1 MGGAAV
7 LALAVVAALRRRVR
21 ATAPG
26 RRFFRHP
33 TAVPGLF
40 VLTFFVTIAFAAP
53 VVAPYPPYYQI
64 DIEHPNHPPSAQFLL
79 GTDPLSRDVWSRVVY
94 GARVSLGIGAVAM
107 LVAATVGTAVGAVAG
122 YFRRWVDTT
131 LMRLVDVGLAMPRI
145 FVLLMAVALW
155 EHIALWVLV
164 LLIGLTGWFGTSRLV
179 RAEVLSLREREFVAA
194 ARALG
199 AGAGRVIFRH
209 VLPNAAAPIIVS
221 AALGIGHMMLLEAG
235 LSFLGMGV
243 PSPTPS
249 WQHDR
254 RRMAQD
260 GRRLVVGD
268 VSRTGDLARGDGAER
283 GGRRAARR
291 ARSPQ
296 GGGVTEPLLRVR
308 DLKTYFVTEQGSG
321 TARAVDGV
329 SFEVQPG
336 ETLGIV
342 GESGCGKTVTSLS
355 ILRLIP
361 EPPGHI
367 RPGSFIEFEGRNLL
381 TLEPRDLRAI
391 RGNQI
396 AMIFQEPMTS
406 LNPVFTVGDQIAE
419 AAIVHQRLSRR
430 AARTR
435 AIEMLRLVGI
445 PDPEERVDHYPHQM
459 SGGMRQRV
467 MIAMA
472 LVCHPK
478 LLIADEPTTAL
489 DVTIQAQILELL
501 DRLQAEL
508 GMAVMLITHDL
519 GVVAGSADRVVV
531 MYAGQVVEQA
541 PTAALFARPLH
552 PYTEGLLAS
561 VPRLDAPPAREHG
574 RLHGIPGQVPAATA
588 WPEGC
593 RFHPRCPYAWDRCR
607 AEAPPL
613 LDAGGGAEPGTH
625 TVRCWL
631 LTDPRRRTPHP

>member
-1 MGGAAV
+1 
-7 LALAVVAALRRRVR
+7 
-21 ATAPG
+21 
-26 RRFFRHP
+26 
-33 TAVPGLF
+33 
-40 VLTFFVTIAFAAP
+40 
-53 VVAPYPPYYQI
+53 
-64 DIEHPNHPPSAQFLL
+64 
-79 GTDPLSRDVWSRVVY
+79 
-94 GARVSLGIGAVAM
+94 
-107 LVAATVGTAVGAVAG
+107 
-122 YFRRWVDTT
+122 
-131 LMRLVDVGLAMPRI
+131 
-145 FVLLMAVALW
+145 
-155 EHIALWVLV
+155 
-164 LLIGLTGWFGTSRLV
+164 
-179 RAEVLSLREREFVAA
+179 
-194 ARALG
+194 
-199 AGAGRVIFRH
+199 
-209 VLPNAAAPIIVS
+209 
-221 AALGIGHMMLLEAG
+221 
-235 LSFLGMGV
+235 
-243 PSPTPS
+243 
-249 WQHDR
+249 
-254 RRMAQD
+254 
-260 GRRLVVGD
+260 
-268 VSRTGDLARGDGAER
+268 
-283 GGRRAARR
+283 
-291 ARSPQ
+291 PQ

-406 LNPVFTVGDQIAE
+406 LNPVFKVGDQSAE
-419 AAIVHQRLSRR
+419 AAIVQERLSHR

-459 SGGMRQRV
+459 SGGIRQRV

-541 PTAALFARPLH
+541 PTRQLFARPLH

-561 VPRLDAPPAREHG
+561 VPRLDTRVSQVRG
-574 RLHGIPGQVPAATA
+574 RLHSIPGQVPAATA
-588 WPEGC
+588 WPAGC
-593 RFHPRCPYAWDRCR
+593 RFHPRCPYAWDRCA
-607 AEAPPL
+607 AEEPPL
-613 LDAGGGAEPGTH
+613 LDSAGGEAGTH

-631 LTDPRRRTPHP
+631 LTEPQRRERHAWRGGRRGPRWTRAASPAASHADRVPGSVRFPQSADDRAADARRAPRHPPARDRTRSQAAGRWAARGGRAGSRVRGGLPPRAVRGATPARRDRPGALGRAARSE